1 MIILLLKDN
10 NFSCK
15 NPIRKFES
23 KIIIS
28 ITEEIIKN
36 KTNFL
41 NKVSLFSKYEKL
53 KSKFINFIISKKG
66 ISST

>member
-1 MIILLLKDN
+1 MINLLLKGN

-23 KIIIS
+23 KIITS
-28 ITEEIIKN
+28 ITEETIKN

-41 NKVSLFSKYEKL
+41 NTVSLFSRYEKL
-53 KSKFINFIISKKG
+53 KNKFINFIISK
-66 ISST
+66 SM

>member
-1 MIILLLKDN
+1 MIILPLKDN

-23 KIIIS
+23 EIITS
-28 ITEEIIKN
+28 IIEEIIKN
-36 KTNFL
+36 KTNFF

-53 KSKFINFIISKKG
+53 KNKFISFRI
-66 ISST
+66 

>member
-1 MIILLLKDN
+1 MTNLLLKGN

-23 KIIIS
+23 KIITS
-28 ITEEIIKN
+28 ITEKTIKN

-41 NKVSLFSKYEKL
+41 NKVSLSKYEKL
-53 KSKFINFIISKKG
+53 KNKFINFIISK
-66 ISST
+66 SM

>member
-1 MIILLLKDN
+1 MTNLLLKGN

-15 NPIRKFES
+15 NTIRKFES
-23 KIIIS
+23 KIITS
-28 ITEEIIKN
+28 ITEETIKN

-53 KSKFINFIISKKG
+53 KNKFINFITSK
-66 ISST
+66 SM

>member
-1 MIILLLKDN
+1 MINLLLTDN

-23 KIIIS
+23 KIITS
-28 ITEEIIKN
+28 ITEETIKN

-41 NKVSLFSKYEKL
+41 NKVSLFSKNEKL
-53 KSKFINFIISKKG
+53 KNKFINL
-66 ISST
+66 